1 MNFEFFKK
9 YYTGVAASAP
19 HIQLAIVAAKGQN
32 ILRNF
37 FHRAGIKI
45 PAVGKMRV
53 RAARQMYCS
62 CLNGRTDIFPLR
74 SLCVGVAPT
83 SLARLSISENET
95 IRATTRCFYRSILY
109 NSSSVCWRVQSSVH
123 FDLTVEARKERRLAG
138 CHFDPTFARRRT
150 IEIGKK
156 GMKRKWKHK
165 YIIKIELNAQR
176 SFLLFLLAHFQLWSS
191 SSEIVVL
198 QDCAL
203 AIMANIAL
211 YWRTSYN
218 CMLCSGL

>member
-1 MNFEFFKK
+1 MD
-9 YYTGVAASAP
+9 
-19 HIQLAIVAAKGQN
+19 
-32 ILRNF
+32 
-37 FHRAGIKI
+37 
-45 PAVGKMRV
+45 
-53 RAARQMYCS
+53 
-62 CLNGRTDIFPLR
+62 GRTDIFPLR

-203 AIMANIAL
+203 AIMANTYSLILTYIVQLHALFWPVIDINCHENYTCIISNHNRLHWIVNQIPISVRKTTNQPCRCRRPGRAIARL
-211 YWRTSYN
+211 NNSKW
-218 CMLCSGL
+218 